1 MKVRTKQTKPARFSF
16 GKFSWAGFSP
26 WVILGAAAILAPLY
40 SWMAL
45 TSMTRH
51 EAFMN
56 QLLMEKGEALIRS
69 YEAGART
76 GLGLH
81 SWGYLELQKLLIETA
96 QQKGVDYMVVVDGE
110 GTILADSDP
119 SSVGRP
125 YGTDLDLKEI
135 ARSRQVRWRRVPNPG
150 GEDSFEVYRGFS
162 PAAGRPPFGPG
173 GRISPPVSPET
184 IRQLIVFVGL
194 DTTPLEDIRK
204 RQRNQSIA
212 QGALFLLIGCAGFL
226 ILFIV
231 QEWRTTRQS
240 LSRIKAFSDRLVEHM
255 PIGLIAV
262 GNDGL
267 IAACNRSAEDILGL
281 APGGV
286 DGRPAREILPQ
297 CLRDLLTE
305 LRESGKTLEKE
316 LECQMEDGRTL
327 PLEALATTLESEEG
341 TPLGSILLFRDI
353 AEMRQLKEEVVR
365 SQRLASLGS
374 LAAGVAHEIRNPL
387 SSIKGFATYFR
398 ERYRDVPEDRGTADI
413 LIQEVDRLNRVITQ
427 LLEFARPMT
436 LQRVPVSIGEAAER
450 ALRVIAGEIREKNI
464 AVEIR
469 IPSDLPA
476 VTADPDR
483 LHQVFLNLYLNAL
496 AAMKPGGIL
505 TTAAAAD
512 PEGAVR
518 VRIADTGAGI
528 PVEDLLRV
536 FDPYYTTKPSGTG
549 LGLAIVHKIVEA
561 HGGDIRLESEPGRG
575 TTVTFRIPGRKET

>member
-1 MKVRTKQTKPARFSF
+1 
-16 GKFSWAGFSP
+16 
-26 WVILGAAAILAPLY
+26 
-40 SWMAL
+40 
-45 TSMTRH
+45 
-51 EAFMN
+51 
-56 QLLMEKGEALIRS
+56 
-69 YEAGART
+69 
-76 GLGLH
+76 
-81 SWGYLELQKLLIETA
+81 
-96 QQKGVDYMVVVDGE
+96 MVVVDGE

-135 ARSRQVRWRRVPNPG
+135 ARSGQVRWRLVPNPG
-150 GEDSFEVYRGFS
+150 GEDSFEVYQAFK
-162 PAAGRPPFGPG
+162 PVAGHRLFGPG
-173 GRISPPVSPET
+173 GRIAPPVNPEA

-212 QGALFLLIGCAGFL
+212 QGVLFLLVGCAGFL

-231 QEWRTTRQS
+231 QEWRMTRQS

-267 IAACNRSAEDILGL
+267 IAACNRSAEDILSL

-286 DGRPAREILPQ
+286 DGKPAREMLPQ
-297 CLRDLLTE
+297 CLWDLLE
-305 LRESGKTLEKE
+305 DLREGGKTLEKE
-316 LECQMEDGRTL
+316 LECPLEDGRTL
-327 PLEALATTLESEEG
+327 PLETLATTLESEEG

-353 AEMRQLKEEVVR
+353 TEMRQLKEEVAR

-398 ERYRDVPEDRGTADI
+398 ERYREIPEDRSTADI

-436 LQRVPVSIGEAAER
+436 LQKKPVSIGEAAER
-450 ALRVIAGEIREKNI
+450 ALRVVAGEAREKNV
-464 AVEIR
+464 AVENR
-469 IPSDLPA
+469 IPDDLPA
-476 VTADPDR
+476 VEADPDR

-496 AAMKPGGIL
+496 AAMEKGGIL

-512 PEGAVR
+512 ADGT
-518 VRIADTGAGI
+518 VRIQISDTGTGI
-528 PVEDLLRV
+528 PAEDLERV

-561 HGGDIRLESEPGRG
+561 HDGDIRLESGPGRG
-575 TTVTFRIPGRKET
+575 TVVTFRIPDRKTT